1 MILSLD
7 DIGKK
12 EFISQIKKFNKLNDT
27 NSNWFDNSK
36 SSVINTIDDYLYWTI
51 MTENDKVIAFAA
63 IDHKRFK
70 KYNCIRLMT
79 RTFYHPDIRRIHI
92 RYEYE
97 NKKAPVMLML
107 QEQMKYVSEREEAL
121 IITMEKLTHRG
132 NLDQFFKKCNRLLK
146 HDWKLLPGMY
156 QTSTNSWQ
164 NLGVHGNK
172 SIDIPSI
179 TTDEWQLRY
188 EMNEWK

>member
-51 MTENDKVIAFAA
+51 ITENDKVIAFAA

-70 KYNCIRLMT
+70 IQSL
-79 RTFYHPDIRRIHI
+79 
-92 RYEYE
+92 
-97 NKKAPVMLML
+97 
-107 QEQMKYVSEREEAL
+107 
-121 IITMEKLTHRG
+121 
-132 NLDQFFKKCNRLLK
+132 
-146 HDWKLLPGMY
+146 
-156 QTSTNSWQ
+156 
-164 NLGVHGNK
+164 
-172 SIDIPSI
+172 
-179 TTDEWQLRY
+179 
-188 EMNEWK
+188 